1 MYDCEENYPKTHDN
15 YSNIYQSNIKKREI
29 DLRLSYLEQYEL
41 QKYHCN
47 DNINVKDH
55 EKVDVK
61 ISNNILNDIT
71 DSYKFSKTQEFK
83 PSKVEIS
90 RR

>member
-15 YSNIYQSNIKKREI
+15 CLDIYQSNIKKREI

-47 DNINVKDH
+47 DNINVKD
-55 EKVDVK
+55 
-61 ISNNILNDIT
+61 
-71 DSYKFSKTQEFK
+71 
-83 PSKVEIS
+83 
-90 RR
+90 R